1 MSNTSK
7 SIPDGFHTI
16 TPYLVIKGASD
27 AIEFYKKAFG
37 AQELT
42 RSLDERSGRVM
53 NAKLRIGDSIFM
65 LNDEYPEFGCF
76 APAQDNKPAVSI
88 HLYVEDVDT
97 FFNRA
102 VKAGAEITMP
112 VSDVFWGDRYGQ
124 LKDPFGHS
132 WSVATHTQ
140 DLTEEQIAEG
150 ARNAFADTPAS

>member
-1 MSNTSK
+1 MDQIDLDRSRT
-7 SIPDGFHTI
+7 
-16 TPYLVIKGASD
+16 V
-27 AIEFYKKAFG
+27 
-37 AQELT
+37 T
-42 RSLDERSGRVM
+42 RLH
-53 NAKLRIGDSIFM
+53 
-65 LNDEYPEFGCF
+65 PEFGCF
-76 APAQDNKPAVSI
+76 APAQDSKPAVSI